1 MKENKKLNPII
12 RIIPIVYEDLPDE
25 ERFLNICKEIVKL
38 AGDHPLFN
46 HYGVEVVLDNELSKY
61 SPYLTKD
68 IIPPNLLRYNH
79 MNGWL
84 TVDTGISSR
93 LPLLKTNNELFEGSD
108 LRFPKV
114 DEGDILLAIVPLSIE
129 TTPAIWSTES
139 HFGGGFSGFGS
150 PNKIKKFIYHVCLK
164 DDNGNVVDAFFKDF
178 NIEREAH
185 DIVSHVAEEHMGIK
199 DVQMEMIK
207 IDFGYSTKNE
217 KPADN
222 LFERLRVIFYGS
234 DICSPLLLK
243 KALLLF
249 DDIHFHDRPGYMFD
263 NWGLIGSPSR
273 IRQYAYSFAKDGV
286 PVLIHKPLNKWL
298 GNNLNDTIAMEI
310 EDPRFSKIFFEG
322 FKNEPSFR
330 NLFMQDN
337 ATYSTGKK
345 GIEISSSMY
354 KLDLGNKSYDMSK
367 YIKAH
372 KQVYDPD
379 NEEGLRHTFAQSL
392 MECSVLLSTSNML
405 SHENDLI
412 PFTEYKT
419 LQQLMELRYQRV
431 VDQNPELQ
439 EIALKN
445 KISFLSLRLLD
456 LIIPAEQLE
465 ESSIEQ
471 VIEYRKRTR
480 SLYEDFRKHLLRLNM
495 KLEFDVFNEYSK
507 NEIEK
512 TLKTEVLP
520 LAESYTKESLRIWE
534 KMIGGMIKK
543 AITSTSIVGV
553 SSLIASCFIG
563 ASWLD
568 LCVKGCGFTSL
579 VVSHDLIDYALKT
592 RNLKRQNSLSY
603 LMKFKKG

>member
-1 MKENKKLNPII
+1 MNENEELNPII
-12 RIIPIVYEDLPDE
+12 RIIPVVYEDLPDE

-46 HYGVEVVLDNELSKY
+46 HYGMEVVLDTKLSTY

-84 TVDTGISSR
+84 TVDNGISSR
-93 LPLLKTNNELFEGSD
+93 LPLLKTNKELFKGSNSK
-108 LRFPKV
+108 FPSV

-129 TTPAIWSTES
+129 TTSAIWSQEN
-139 HFGGGFSGFGS
+139 HFGTGFTGYGS
-150 PNKIKKFIYHVCLK
+150 PNKILKFIYHVCLK
-164 DDNGNVVDAFFKDF
+164 DDKGNVVDAFFKDF
-178 NIEREAH
+178 NTEEEAH
-185 DIVSHVAEEHMGIK
+185 RIVSHVAEEHMGIN

-207 IDFGYSTKNE
+207 IDFGYNTKDE
-217 KPADN
+217 EPDDN
-222 LFERLRVIFYGS
+222 VFERLRVIFYGS

-249 DDIHFHDRPGYMFD
+249 DDIHFHDRPGYVFD
-263 NWGLIGSPSR
+263 NWGLVGRSSR
-273 IRQYAYSFAKDGV
+273 IRQSAYSFAQDGV
-286 PVLIHKPLNKWL
+286 PVLVHKPLNNWL
-298 GNNLNDTIAMEI
+298 GKNLNDTIAMEI
-310 EDPRFSKIFFEG
+310 EDPRFSEIFFEG

-330 NLFMQDN
+330 NLFINDN

-345 GIEISSSMY
+345 GIEISSSIH

-367 YIKAH
+367 YIKEH
-372 KQVYDPD
+372 KQTYNPD
-379 NEEGLRHTFAQSL
+379 NEEGLRHTFAHSL
-392 MECSVLLSTSNML
+392 MECSILLSISNML

-431 VDQNPELQ
+431 VDRNPELQ

-445 KISFLSLRLLD
+445 RISFLSLRLLD
-456 LIIPAEQLE
+456 LIIPTEQLE

-480 SLYEDFRKHLLRLNM
+480 SLYEDFRKYLLRLNM

-512 TLKTEVLP
+512 TLKTEVMP

-534 KMIGGMIKK
+534 EMIGGMLKK
-543 AITSTSIVGV
+543 AIPSTPIAGV
-553 SSLIASCFIG
+553 SSLFVSYFIG
-563 ASWLD
+563 VSWLD
-568 LCVKGCGFTSL
+568 FCITGCGLATY
-579 VVSHDLIDYALKT
+579 VAGADLIDYALKT

-603 LMKFKKG
+603 LMKFKK